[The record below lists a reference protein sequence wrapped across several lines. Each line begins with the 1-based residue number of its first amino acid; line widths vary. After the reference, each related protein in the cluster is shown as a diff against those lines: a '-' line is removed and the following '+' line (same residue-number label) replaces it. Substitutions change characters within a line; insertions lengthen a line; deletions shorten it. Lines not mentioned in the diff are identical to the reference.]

1 MAVGGGLA
9 GSVGFG
15 KETVYGTAV
24 APTRF
29 PQVTSSQL
37 VRVPNFVQGE
47 GLGAGRIVELGG
59 RRVETYQTASGTIA
73 LDWMTNDMG
82 LIFDNIM
89 GSASTPVQIGT
100 TTAYSLTT
108 SLASPDNQNYM
119 TIQQNVPDTA
129 GTVHTYTYHGCKV
142 KKATWTASRT
152 TLLTCSLDIDA
163 QYEEE
168 TTSIT
173 TPSFTAGNVAFSAL
187 NMGFKIGAYGAET
200 ALDGVRSCT
209 ISVEHVIDT
218 TRIYIGNTYKD
229 EPVTNDFVLVTGSMT
244 IDLVSTAQKAQVLDL
259 FHTVN
264 PAQQTGVSI
273 IWDFL
278 GANIGSSGI
287 KNELLLNA
295 TSVFFDGASPDIAGP
310 GTVTVTVPFKGLIGA
325 ANNPVMTGVLTS
337 SDSTL

>member
-9 GSVGFG
+9 GSIGIG
-15 KETVYGTAV
+15 KETAYGTAV

-29 PQVTSSQL
+29 PQVTASKL
-37 VRVPNFVQGE
+37 ARVSNFVQGE

-59 RRVETYQTASGTIA
+59 RRVETYQTAAGTID
-73 LDWMTNDMG
+73 LDWMSNDMG

-100 TTAYSLTT
+100 TTAYTLST

-129 GTVHTYTYHGCKV
+129 GVVHTYTYHGCKV
-142 KKATWTASRT
+142 KKAVWTASRT

-168 TTSIT
+168 ATTIT
-173 TPSFTAGNVAFSAL
+173 APAFTAGSVAFSAL
-187 NMGFKIGAYGAET
+187 NMGFEMGTYGSEV
-200 ALDGVRSCT
+200 ALDCVRSCT
-209 ISVEHVIDT
+209 VSVEHVMDT

-229 EPVTNDFVLVTGSMT
+229 EPVTNGFVLVTGSMT
-244 IDLVSTAQKAQVLDL
+244 IDLVSTSQKAQVLDL
-259 FHTVN
+259 YHTVN
-264 PAQQTGVSI
+264 PAQQTGVSV

-287 KNELLLNA
+287 KNELNLNM
-295 TSVFFDGASPDIAGP
+295 TSVFFEGASPDLSGP

-325 ANNPVMTGVLTS
+325 ANNPVITGVLTS
-337 SDSTL
+337 ADS